1 MSDKKSSSYD
11 LRNRFSFR
19 FSALNH
25 LVGNTTLVIWT
36 VEIQKNMGGIIKPM
50 FLLGVLTHQLQQ
62 SWGNGINFVLG
73 GSWFED
79 SSVGQEGGYLK
90 TQYKNQVLD
99 PIIER
104 VANHVYNNHNNLG
117 IHFWVLMGF
126 GCWLGG
132 LTAYVIFKGNI
143 CRPGVNI
150 EPQILR
156 KGVFERM
163 SIKYPRND
171 NNNNQQSVQ
180 SNSTFNAN

>member
-1 MSDKKSSSYD
+1 
-11 LRNRFSFR
+11 
-19 FSALNH
+19 
-25 LVGNTTLVIWT
+25 
-36 VEIQKNMGGIIKPM
+36 MGGIIKQV
-50 FLLGVLTHQLQQ
+50 FLLTVLTHQLQQ
-62 SWGNGINFVLG
+62 GLGNGINFVLG

-104 VANHVYNNHNNLG
+104 VANHVYNNHSNLG
-117 IHFWVLMGF
+117 IHFWVLMAF

-132 LTAYVIFKGNI
+132 LTVYIMFKGNI
-143 CRPGVNI
+143 CRAGVNI
-150 EPQILR
+150 EPPTLR
-156 KGVFERM
+156 KGIFERM
-163 SIKYPRND
+163 SIRYPRNE